1 MSTLTLK
8 QLMNRQA
15 IALTER
21 SDKRKI
27 ASLFDP
33 NSVPYPY
40 YFAKQSD
47 MQTKLSNIPYVMAM
61 IYNDGRIFVDYDNS
75 IEICKDSTTAAE
87 FIYNYFYK
95 K

>member
-8 QLMNRQA
+8 QLMDRQA

-21 SDKRKI
+21 SDKKKI

-75 IEICKDSTTAAE
+75 IEICKDSTTATE
-87 FIYNYFYK
+87 VIYNYFYK

>member
-8 QLMNRQA
+8 QLINRQA

-21 SDKRKI
+21 SNIEKI
-27 ASLFDP
+27 ATLFDP

-47 MQTKLSNIPYVMAM
+47 MQTKMSNIPYVMAM

-75 IEICKDSTTAAE
+75 IKICKDSTTAAE
-87 FIYNYFYK
+87 FIYDYFYK

>member
-8 QLMNRQA
+8 QLIDRKT

-21 SDKRKI
+21 SDKKKI

-47 MQTKLSNIPYVMAM
+47 MQTKLSNIPYVMTM

-75 IEICKDSTTAAE
+75 IEICKDSNTADE

>member
-8 QLMNRQA
+8 QLIDRKT
-15 IALTER
+15 IALTEH
-21 SDKRKI
+21 SDIEKI
-27 ASLFDP
+27 ATLFDP

-47 MQTKLSNIPYVMAM
+47 MKSKISNIPYVMAM

-75 IEICKDSTTAAE
+75 IEISKDSTTAAK

-95 K
+95 Q

>member
-8 QLMNRQA
+8 QLTDRQT
-15 IALTER
+15 ITLTER
-21 SDKRKI
+21 SDIEKI
-27 ASLFDP
+27 ATLFDSTP
-33 NSVPYPY
+33 RPY
-40 YFAKQSD
+40 YFARQSD
-47 MQTKLSNIPYVMAM
+47 MQTKMSNIPYVMAM